1 MHHWDELREAS
12 HSLDDSPSNS
22 HENLKK
28 RLSDIYDLPY
38 ISKYLAKFRIFS
50 MIPLCPSYKGF
61 MNSSLGCCENVKS
74 NKKSRVC
81 SVLKGF
87 CNVNEEE
94 IEGQTVEDILV
105 LQEPRTSNIKDVST
119 TVL

>member
-50 MIPLCPSYKGF
+50 MIPLCPSYKRFSCKIGRCDNIF
-61 MNSSLGCCENVKS
+61 S
-74 NKKSRVC
+74 NK
-81 SVLKGF
+81 F
-87 CNVNEEE
+87 CLCLENYCNRNEEDE
-94 IEGQTVEDILV
+94 ETFLEKIRLDPVN
-105 LQEPRTSNIKDVST
+105 SNDLLIT
-119 TVL
+119 NL